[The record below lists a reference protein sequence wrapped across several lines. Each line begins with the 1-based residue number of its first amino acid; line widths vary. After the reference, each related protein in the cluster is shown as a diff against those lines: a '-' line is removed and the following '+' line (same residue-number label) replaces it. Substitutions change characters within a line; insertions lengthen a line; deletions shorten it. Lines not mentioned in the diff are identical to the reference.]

1 MFMIQFLL
9 KVKEGNMRKIILSI
23 FAMALLILPSSAAT
37 KWTATDR
44 VAPVGKII
52 VEKNS
57 LPAKLQFKI
66 VEDVV
71 NNSQTSKTNVIEV
84 SKADLAY
91 AGNDNEVAAVIAYEL
106 GQIINGKAGK
116 DNIRAA
122 AKAILSEKLSKDNI
136 VNTTANSEY
145 WNAKTSLRDKKEAD
159 MTAVDLMV
167 KANYN
172 PLALV
177 VVITKMPG
185 TNLELIMGQPAN
197 ADRAM
202 SAYNYLAYNYP
213 DKVKAGYGCQEYR
226 NFLTYADPIVEKRN
240 KSKRQ
245 VKKFAKEQ
253 EKIKTE
259 RAKSLNQYKMSGGL
273 SGWDATY
280 AILNE
285 LSTTEKK

>member
-1 MFMIQFLL
+1 MKKF
-9 KVKEGNMRKIILSI
+9 ILSV

-37 KWTATDR
+37 KWAATDR
-44 VAPVGKII
+44 VAPVGKVI

-57 LPAKLQFKI
+57 LPAKLQFQI
-66 VEDVV
+66 VENAV
-71 NNSQTSKTNVIEV
+71 NNSQTASTNVVQV

-91 AGNDNEVAAVIAYEL
+91 AGNDNEVAAVISYEL

-122 AKAILSEKLSKDNI
+122 AKAILAQKLSGDNI

-145 WNAKTSLRDKKEAD
+145 WNSKTALKDKKEAD

-167 KANYN
+167 NAGYN

-185 TNLELIMGQPAN
+185 TNLELVMGHPAN

-213 DKVKAGYGCQEYR
+213 EKVKAGYGCQEYR

-240 KSKRQ
+240 NSKRQ

-253 EKIKTE
+253 EKIKAE

-285 LSTTEKK
+285 LSTEKK

>member
-1 MFMIQFLL
+1 MKKF
-9 KVKEGNMRKIILSI
+9 ILSV

-37 KWTATDR
+37 KWAATDR
-44 VAPVGKII
+44 VAPVGKVI
-52 VEKNS
+52 VETKS
-57 LPAKLQFKI
+57 LPAKLQFQI
-66 VEDVV
+66 VENAV
-71 NNSQTSKTNVIEV
+71 NNSQTASTNVVQV

-91 AGNDNEVAAVIAYEL
+91 AGNDNEVAAVISYEL

-122 AKAILSEKLSKDNI
+122 AKAILAQKLSGDNI

-145 WNAKTSLRDKKEAD
+145 WNSKTALKDKKEAD

-167 KANYN
+167 NAGYN

-185 TNLELIMGQPAN
+185 TNLELVMGHPAN

-213 DKVKAGYGCQEYR
+213 EKVKAGYGCQEYR

-240 KSKRQ
+240 NSKRQ

-253 EKIKTE
+253 EKIKAE

-285 LSTTEKK
+285 LSTEKK

>member
-1 MFMIQFLL
+1 M
-9 KVKEGNMRKIILSI
+9 KKIILSV
-23 FAMALLILPSSAAT
+23 FAMALLILPSTAAT

-66 VEDVV
+66 VEDAV
-71 NNSQTSKTNVIEV
+71 NNSQTSTTNIVQV

-91 AGNDNEVAAVIAYEL
+91 AGNDNEVAAVISYEL

-116 DNIRAA
+116 DNLRAA
-122 AKAILSEKLSKDNI
+122 AKAILAQKLSGDNI

-145 WNAKTSLRDKKEAD
+145 WNSKTALKDKKEAD

-167 KANYN
+167 KAGYN

-185 TNLELIMGQPAN
+185 TNLELLMGQPSN

-213 DKVKAGYGCQEYR
+213 EKVKAGYGCQEYR

-259 RAKSLNQYKMSGGL
+259 RAKSLNQYRMSGGL

-285 LSTTEKK
+285 LSTEKK

>member
-1 MFMIQFLL
+1 
-9 KVKEGNMRKIILSI
+9 MRKLILSL
-23 FAMALLILPSSAAT
+23 FAMAMLVIPSSAAT
-37 KWTATDR
+37 QWTATNR
-44 VAPVGKII
+44 VAPVGKVI

-57 LPAKLQFKI
+57 LPAKLQFKL
-66 VEDVV
+66 VEEITD
-71 NNSQTSKTNVIEV
+71 NSQTSSTNIVEI
-84 SKADLAY
+84 SKADLTY

-106 GQIINGKAGK
+106 GQIINGKTGK
-116 DNIRAA
+116 EQIRAA
-122 AKAILSEKLSKDNI
+122 AKAMLAEKLSKDNI

-145 WNAKTSLRDKKEAD
+145 WNSKTALKDKKEAD
-159 MTAVDLMV
+159 MTAIDLMV

-202 SAYNYLAYNYP
+202 SAFNYLTYNYP
-213 DKVKAGYGCQEYR
+213 EKVKAGYGCQEYR
-226 NFLTYADPIVEKRN
+226 NFLAYSDPIIQKRN
-240 KSKRQ
+240 NSKRQ
-245 VKKFAKEQ
+245 LKKFAKEQ
-253 EKIKTE
+253 EKIKSE

-285 LSTTEKK
+285 LSTPNKK

>member
-1 MFMIQFLL
+1 M
-9 KVKEGNMRKIILSI
+9 KKIILSL
-23 FAMALLILPSSAAT
+23 FAAALLVLPSAAAT
-37 KWTATDR
+37 KWTASDR
-44 VAPVGKII
+44 VAPVGKVV

-57 LPAKLQFKI
+57 LPAKLQFKL
-66 VEDVV
+66 VDETVDNSTTSTTNVV
-71 NNSQTSKTNVIEV
+71 QISKT
-84 SKADLAY
+84 DLTY

-106 GQIINGKAGK
+106 GQIINGKTGK
-116 DNIRAA
+116 DNLRAA
-122 AKAILSEKLSKDNI
+122 AKAILAEKLSKDNI

-145 WNAKTSLRDKKEAD
+145 WNSKTALRDKKEAD

-167 KANYN
+167 KAGYN

-185 TNLELIMGQPAN
+185 SNLELIMGQPAN

-202 SAYNYLAYNYP
+202 SAFNYIDYNYP

-226 NFLTYADPIVEKRN
+226 NFLTYADPIVQKRN
-240 KSKRQ
+240 KTKRSI
-245 VKKFAKEQ
+245 KKFAKEQ
-253 EKIKTE
+253 EKIKAD

-280 AILNE
+280 SILNE
-285 LSTTEKK
+285 LSTTNK

>member
-1 MFMIQFLL
+1 M
-9 KVKEGNMRKIILSI
+9 KKIILSL
-23 FAMALLILPSSAAT
+23 FTAALLVLPSTAAT
-37 KWTATDR
+37 KWTAADR
-44 VAPVGKII
+44 VAPVGKVI

-57 LPAKLQFKI
+57 LPAKLQFKL
-66 VEDVV
+66 VDETVD
-71 NNSQTSKTNVIEV
+71 NSKTSTTNIVQI
-84 SKADLAY
+84 SKADLTY
-91 AGNDNEVAAVIAYEL
+91 AGNDNEVAAVVAYEL
-106 GQIINGKAGK
+106 GQIINGKTGK

-122 AKAILSEKLSKDNI
+122 AKAMLAEKLSKDNI
-136 VNTTANSEY
+136 VNTTANSEF
-145 WNAKTSLRDKKEAD
+145 WNSKTALRDKKEAD

-167 KANYN
+167 KAGYN

-185 TNLELIMGQPAN
+185 TNMELIMGQPAN
-197 ADRAM
+197 SERAM
-202 SAYNYLAYNYP
+202 SAFNYIDYNYA

-226 NFLTYADPIVEKRN
+226 NFLTYADPIVQKRN
-240 KSKRQ
+240 KTKRSL
-245 VKKFAKEQ
+245 KKFAKEQ

-285 LSTTEKK
+285 LSTPKK

>member
-1 MFMIQFLL
+1 MKKL
-9 KVKEGNMRKIILSI
+9 ILSV
-23 FAMALLILPSSAAT
+23 FAMALLILPSSAAA
-37 KWTATDR
+37 KWTAADR
-44 VAPVGKII
+44 VAPVGKVI
-52 VEKNS
+52 VEKNG
-57 LPAKLQFKI
+57 LPAKLQFKL
-66 VEDVV
+66 VENMTD
-71 NNSQTSKTNVIEV
+71 NSQTSSTNIVQI
-84 SKADLAY
+84 SKNDLTY

-106 GQIINGKAGK
+106 GQIINGKTGK
-116 DNIRAA
+116 EHIRAA
-122 AKAILSEKLSKDNI
+122 AKAILAEKLSKDNI

-145 WNAKTSLRDKKEAD
+145 WNSKTALKDKKEAD

-185 TNLELIMGQPAN
+185 TNLELVMGIPAN
-197 ADRAM
+197 SERAM

-213 DKVKAGYGCQEYR
+213 EKVKAGYGCQEYR
-226 NFLTYADPIVEKRN
+226 NFLTYSDPIVAKRN
-240 KSKRQ
+240 KSKKS

-253 EKIKTE
+253 EKIKAD

-285 LSTTEKK
+285 LSTENKK

>member
-1 MFMIQFLL
+1 M
-9 KVKEGNMRKIILSI
+9 KKIILSL
-23 FAMALLILPSSAAT
+23 FTAALLVLPSTATT
-37 KWTATDR
+37 KWTAADR
-44 VAPVGKII
+44 VAPVGKVI

-57 LPAKLQFKI
+57 LPAKLQFKL
-66 VEDVV
+66 VDETVD
-71 NNSQTSKTNVIEV
+71 NSKTSTTNIVQI
-84 SKADLAY
+84 SKADLTY
-91 AGNDNEVAAVIAYEL
+91 AGNDNEVAAVVAYEL
-106 GQIINGKAGK
+106 GQIINGKTGK

-122 AKAILSEKLSKDNI
+122 AKAMLAEKLSKDNI
-136 VNTTANSEY
+136 VNTTANSEF
-145 WNAKTSLRDKKEAD
+145 WNSKTALRDKKEAD

-167 KANYN
+167 KAGYN

-185 TNLELIMGQPAN
+185 TNMELIMGQPAN
-197 ADRAM
+197 SERAM
-202 SAYNYLAYNYP
+202 SAFNYIDYNYA

-226 NFLTYADPIVEKRN
+226 NFLTYADPIVQKRN
-240 KSKRQ
+240 KTKRS

-285 LSTTEKK
+285 LSTPKK

>member
-1 MFMIQFLL
+1 
-9 KVKEGNMRKIILSI
+9 MRKLILSL
-23 FAMALLILPSSAAT
+23 FAMAMLVIPSSAAT
-37 KWTATDR
+37 QWTATDR
-44 VAPVGKII
+44 VAPVGKVI

-57 LPAKLQFKI
+57 LPAKLHFKL
-66 VEDVV
+66 VEEITD
-71 NNSQTSKTNVIEV
+71 NSQTSSTNIVEI
-84 SKADLAY
+84 SKADLTY

-106 GQIINGKAGK
+106 GQIINGKTGK
-116 DNIRAA
+116 EQIRAA
-122 AKAILSEKLSKDNI
+122 AKAMLAEKLSKDNI

-145 WNAKTSLRDKKEAD
+145 WNSKTALKDKKEAD
-159 MTAVDLMV
+159 MTAIDLMV

-202 SAYNYLAYNYP
+202 SAFNYLTYNYP
-213 DKVKAGYGCQEYR
+213 EKVKAGYGCQEYR
-226 NFLTYADPIVEKRN
+226 NFLAYSEPIVQKRN
-240 KSKRQ
+240 NSKRQ
-245 VKKFAKEQ
+245 LKKFAKEQ
-253 EKIKTE
+253 EKIKSE

-285 LSTTEKK
+285 LSTPNNK